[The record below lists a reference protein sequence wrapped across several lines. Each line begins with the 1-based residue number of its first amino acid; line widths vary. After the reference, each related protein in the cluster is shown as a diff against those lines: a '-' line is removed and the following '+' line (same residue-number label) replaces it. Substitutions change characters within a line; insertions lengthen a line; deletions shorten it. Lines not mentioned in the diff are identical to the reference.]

1 MDCEKNFLCI
11 FVKTGQILIIMRNQG
26 RTFLAVG
33 LWTCTIFTFVNVFA
47 QQKISGADSLANLVG
62 PGNTLSEERKYEIY
76 LELTTLYM
84 NDTSQLGARYG
95 QEALKAAQALDDRQ
109 KIAASLKKLGNYY
122 YLHSDYINALEYY
135 DKSLKKN
142 IEINNADEIAASYNN
157 LGVIYSRLGHY
168 ARALQ
173 NHLEQLKINEQ
184 TGNLKGIA
192 ISYRHI
198 GNVYN
203 FLSEYDKAVGF
214 YQKSIDISFQL
225 KDTSMI
231 ALGLT
236 NLGELNMSQKNY
248 DVAIENFNQAIGLKY
263 KTRDDRNIIP
273 LLNNQGVALLNKKE
287 YAKASEIFEESLK
300 KSRETN
306 NKQGIIAS
314 LLNLGDLLLKQ
325 KRFDE
330 SLVLFEEAL
339 QISTEIKSLKYTQ
352 IAYKYLQQWNEKT
365 GNFEK
370 SLEYYKKETEIGD
383 SLLNTEKS
391 LQIRNLQIVYEVE
404 KKEKEILSQKVSIEK
419 LKSNQ
424 LYLFFTIVV
433 VGAIA
438 FVVYY
443 RYRLKKKANSELE
456 MKITEALKRQKEQQQ
471 IIVHQASLTSLG
483 ELASGIAHEIKQPL
497 QNISLATE
505 SLGDEISMEV
515 PDKNYINEA
524 VKDIFEGIKRIKF
537 IINEISNF
545 SRGQQEQ
552 LCEFFSVNTRIQ
564 NAFSLARTKFS
575 NRRIDVVFDL
585 DENIPDIEGNPYKF
599 EQVIVNFFNNSKD
612 ALEEKAEKS
621 GEDFEKKMFV
631 ISRFHEN
638 QILIEVKD
646 NGTGIPE
653 NIKTNIFLPFFTTK
667 SIGKGS
673 GLGLS
678 ISLGIIKELGGLIE
692 LESTEMEGTTMRIKI
707 PVKSI

>member
-1 MDCEKNFLCI
+1 
-11 FVKTGQILIIMRNQG
+11 MRNRRQL
-26 RTFLAVG
+26 FLAVC
-33 LWTCTIFTFVNVFA
+33 LWTVLILLIVNVVA
-47 QQKISGADSLANLVG
+47 QQKISRADSLVNLVAQ
-62 PGNTLSEERKYEIY
+62 GNTLSDARKYDIY
-76 LELTTLYM
+76 FELTTIYM
-84 NDTSQLGARYG
+84 NDTSKHGANYG
-95 QEALKAAQALDDRQ
+95 REALKAAQALDDKT
-109 KIAASLKKLGNYY
+109 KIAAVLKKLGNYY
-122 YLHSDYINALEYY
+122 YLRNDYINALEYY
-135 DKSLKKN
+135 DQSLKKN
-142 IEINNADEIAASYNN
+142 IETNNTDEIAASYNN

-168 ARALQ
+168 TRALQ

-203 FLSEYDKAVGF
+203 YLSEYDKAIGF
-214 YQKSIDISFQL
+214 YQKSIDISVQL
-225 KDTSMI
+225 KDTSLI
-231 ALGLT
+231 ATGLT

-248 DVAIENFNQAIGLKY
+248 DVAIENFNQAIGLKQ
-263 KTRDDRNIIP
+263 KTRDERNIIP
-273 LLNNQGVALLNKKE
+273 LLNNLGVAFLNKKE
-287 YAKASEIFEESLK
+287 FDKAGEIFEESLK

-325 KRFDE
+325 KRYDE
-330 SLVLFEEAL
+330 SIVMFEEAL
-339 QISTEIKSLKYTQ
+339 QVSSEIKSLKYIQ
-352 IAYKYLQQWNEKT
+352 NAYKYLQQWNEKT

-383 SLLNTEKS
+383 SLLNSEKS

-404 KKEKEILSQKVSIEK
+404 KKEKEILSQRISIEK

-424 LYLFFTIVV
+424 LYLFFAIVV
-433 VGAIA
+433 VGSVA

-456 MKITEALKRQKEQQQ
+456 VKIAEALKRQKEQQQ

-505 SLGDEISMEV
+505 SLGDEILMEE
-515 PDKNYINEA
+515 PDKNYIGEA

-537 IINEISNF
+537 IITEISNF

-575 NRRIDVVFDL
+575 NRRINVVFDL
-585 DENIPDIEGNPYKF
+585 DDNIPDIEGNPYKF
-599 EQVIVNFFNNSKD
+599 EQVIVNFFNNAKD

-621 GEDFEKKMFV
+621 AEDFEKKMFV
-631 ISRFHEN
+631 ISRFAN
-638 QILIEVKD
+638 NYIIVEVKD

-692 LESTEMEGTTMRIKI
+692 LESKESEGTTMRIKI
-707 PVKSI
+707 PVKPV